1 MDTQPG
7 NGLGDRVCFIRT
19 KTDFP
24 IIDSRLQ
31 GRRNRLTY
39 ALSLVEPTADY
50 PLHPDG
56 IIRFDNE
63 TGSLEQWRSGYGAQ
77 PDEAI
82 FVPTTDGTAE
92 DEGWLLGM
100 VYNRVDKLSE
110 LVILEAQDL
119 SKGPIAKVIM
129 PRQSFRLSRHLGTTP
144 LIAFTYSD

>member
-1 MDTQPG
+1 MDTQPETDSVTESA
-7 NGLGDRVCFIRT
+7 LFET

-24 IIDSRLQ
+24 IIDGRLQ

-63 TGSLEQWRSGYGAQ
+63 TGSLEQWKSGYGAQ

-92 DEGWLLGM
+92 DEGWLLSM

-129 PRQSFRLSRHLGTTP
+129 PRRVPFGFHGTWAP
-144 LIAFTYSD
+144 RR